1 MKKFFMQLPL
11 PRKLFLIAIVP
22 LICLIYLG
30 IQIFNKQS
38 EDIRSIENLLQDVST
53 AATVMKVAD
62 EIHMERRSSVNYVLG
77 NYSQNDLLMQRAKT
91 DLAIDAV
98 KSRLLAADSR
108 FFTYSLLNTLPK
120 KRKEIDNKSMP
131 QREVLDYYSNLIF
144 RLNNLAHAS
153 TPDISVLKPLQ
164 QDLNSQYLLAQMAA
178 YQGLIRMDLYYF
190 ILKKEVWPDDFSRIE
205 NNNDMYASLRAEFLD
220 KSSPANAAALL
231 KVEKSNEY
239 VITSDFISNTIKN
252 RKIDTLF
259 NADSWWDNSSA
270 AVDQLKQLQRSIV
283 DKVSKEARTI
293 AQKENDLKTRY
304 LVFLVLIVVL
314 VIAFVT
320 YTAKTIT
327 ESLNILRS
335 AADKIAKGMSGEAPD
350 IRTRDA
356 IGSLSKSLAAID
368 LTGQEL
374 AMAADSIGKGDFN
387 ITVKPRS
394 SEDTL
399 GNAVV
404 QMAADL
410 KAFREEN
417 ELEMWVQTGLNKI
430 SETLLAERDMQSL
443 TKDALSDLVQYTGAQ
458 TGVLY
463 IRQNGDLHFSAG
475 HALSDQYPA
484 PPVVAAGKTLMGQAL
499 LQRKP
504 ILLRDAPDNFL
515 HIAGGSVSA
524 QPGHVFIMPLIH
536 AGIAEGVV
544 EIGSLFPFSES
555 AVQYMTQASHSIAVA
570 IQSTRS
576 RIRLQE
582 LLEETQSQAE
592 ELQVQHSE
600 LESLNAELEAQT
612 QKLQVSEEELK
623 VQQEELMQSNA
634 ELEERS
640 RMLEEKNQIIVERN
654 LDIHKKAEELALST
668 KYKSE
673 FLANMSHELRTPLNS
688 ILLLSRLLSEN
699 HDHNL
704 NADQVEYAQVINS
717 SGKGLLT
724 LIDEILDLSKIES
737 GKMELE
743 YGQVYIENI
752 LSNMQALF
760 EPIARDKGLALQLA
774 AMPGAPASIETDQ
787 VRLEQILKNFLSNAL
802 KFTAKG
808 SVTLSVQRG
817 DIAGTIRFVV
827 KDTGIGIPVE
837 KQQVI
842 FEAFQ
847 QADGSTRRKYGGTG
861 LGLSISRELAKL
873 LGGHI
878 SLESNGEDGSEFSVT
893 VPVARKYEQTTA
905 APVASPTTVKEP
917 TVVDEGLA
925 AKGGTSYLAPL
936 IPGDI
941 PDDRDHIQPGDSIV
955 LIVEDDTYF
964 AKALLEFTRQRGY
977 KGVVTVRGD
986 MAGELARKY
995 RPVGILLDIQLP
1007 VKDGWQVMEELK
1019 NDPVTR
1025 PIPVHIISSLEAK
1038 KESLMKGAVD
1048 FVSKPVTMESM
1059 QHIFEKL
1066 EFVLQRSTK
1075 KVLILEENAKHAKAL
1090 AYFLGNYQVNSEI
1103 SSTVTDGV
1111 QLLQQK
1117 DVDCVILDMG
1127 IPDQQAYETLETVKE
1142 IKGLENLP
1150 IIIFTGKSL
1159 SRAEEQRIRQYA
1171 DSIVVKTA
1179 HSYQRMLD
1187 EVSLFLHLVSE
1198 NNAAAQTGNSKMSL
1212 LNEVLKGKT
1221 VLVADDDVRNIFSL
1235 TKALEMHQMKVL
1247 SAVDGKEAL
1256 QQLSEHTVDI
1266 VLMDMMMP
1274 EMDGYDAIAAI
1285 RKQPSMAHL
1294 PIIAVTAKAMM
1305 GDREKCLK
1313 AGASDYIS
1321 KPVDVDQL
1329 ISLLRVWLYDK
1340 GMK

>member
-22 LICLIYLG
+22 LVCLIYFG
-30 IQIFNKQS
+30 IQIFDKQNA
-38 EDIRSIENLLQDVST
+38 DIRSIDNLLQDVNT
-53 AATVMKVAD
+53 ATAMMKISD
-62 EIHMERRSSVNYVLG
+62 EIHLERRYSVNYALG
-77 NYSQNDLLMQRAKT
+77 NNVLNDLLMQRAKT

-98 KSRLLAADSR
+98 KSKLLAADSQ

-120 KRKEIDNKSMP
+120 KRKDIDKKSMP

-144 RLNNLAHAS
+144 RLNNLARIN
-153 TPDISVLKPLQ
+153 TPDIAILKSLQ
-164 QDLNSQYLLAQMAA
+164 QDLNAQYLLAQMAA
-178 YQGLIRMDLYYF
+178 YKGLIRMDIYYF
-190 ILKKEVWPDDFSRIE
+190 ILKKEVSPDDFSRIE
-205 NNNDMYASLRAEFLD
+205 NNNDMYSSLRAEFLD
-220 KSSPANAAALL
+220 KASPATANILRQM
-231 KVEKSNEY
+231 EKRSEFI
-239 VITSDFISNTIKN
+239 ITTDFIGNTIN
-252 RKIDTLF
+252 SRKIDTLF
-259 NADSWWDNSSA
+259 NADSWWDNSSM
-270 AVDQLKQLQRSIV
+270 AVDLLKQLQRSIV
-283 DKVSKEARTI
+283 EKVGQDARNISKN
-293 AQKENDLKTRY
+293 ENDLKTKY
-304 LVFLVLIVVL
+304 LIFLVLIVAL
-314 VIAFVT
+314 VVAFVSFT
-320 YTAKTIT
+320 IKTIT
-327 ESLNILRS
+327 ESLDKLRT
-335 AADKIAKGMSGEAPD
+335 AAGKIARGISGVDPG
-350 IRTRDA
+350 IHTKDA
-356 IGSLSKSLAAID
+356 IGSLAQSFTEID
-368 LTGQEL
+368 KTGQQL
-374 AMAADSIGKGDFN
+374 AMAADNIGKGNFN
-387 ITVKPRS
+387 IDVQPRS
-394 SEDTL
+394 TEDLL

-404 QMAADL
+404 KMAADL
-410 KAFREEN
+410 KIFRQEN
-417 ELEMWVQTGLNKI
+417 EKTIWVQAGLNNI
-430 SETLLAERDMQSL
+430 NETLLSEQDMESL
-443 TKDALSDLVQYTGAQ
+443 THDALAELVKYSGGQ

-484 PPVVAAGKTLMGQAL
+484 PSVISIGKTLVGQAL
-499 LQRKP
+499 KQREP
-504 ILLRDAPDNFL
+504 IYLKDAPDNFL
-515 HIAGGSVSA
+515 HIAGGTAAA
-524 QPGHVFIMPLIH
+524 QPGHVLIIPLIH

-544 EIGSLFPFSES
+544 EIGSLFPFSDS
-555 AVQYMTQASHSIAVA
+555 GLSYLKQASVSIAVA

-576 RIRLQE
+576 RTRLQE

-600 LESLNAELEAQT
+600 LEGLNVELEAQT

-634 ELEERS
+634 ELEERT

-654 LDIHKKAEELALST
+654 LEIHRKAEELALST

-704 NADQVEYAQVINS
+704 SDDQIEYAQVINS

-743 YGQVYIENI
+743 YHEVYVANI

-760 EPIARDKGLALQLA
+760 EPIARDKGLMLNLVAAQGLQQA
-774 AMPGAPASIETDQ
+774 IETDQ
-787 VRLEQILKNFLSNAL
+787 IRLEQILKNLLSNAL
-802 KFTAKG
+802 KFTGKG
-808 SVTLSVQRG
+808 SVTLSVQ
-817 DIAGTIRFVV
+817 AGEVTGTVRFIV
-827 KDTGIGIPVE
+827 KDTGIGIPRE

-878 SLESNGEDGSEFSVT
+878 SLHSNEQEGSEFVIT
-893 VPVARKYEQTTA
+893 IPATRKVVAVVPLPTP
-905 APVASPTTVKEP
+905 APVTPYEP
-917 TVVDEGLA
+917 AVAEEEPAHGP
-925 AKGGTSYLAPL
+925 YLSTR
-936 IPGDI
+936 IPADI
-941 PDDRDHIQPGDSIV
+941 QDDRDIVKPGDAVI

-995 RPVGILLDIQLP
+995 KPIGILLDIELP

-1025 PIPVHIISSLEAK
+1025 PIPVHIMSSMEAK
-1038 KESLMKGAVD
+1038 KESLLKGAVD
-1048 FVSKPVTMESM
+1048 FISKPVTMESM
-1059 QHIFEKL
+1059 QLIFEKM

-1090 AYFLGNYQVNSEI
+1090 AYFLSNYQVNSEI
-1103 SSTVTDGV
+1103 SNTVQEGV
-1111 QLLQQK
+1111 ELLQQQ

-1127 IPDQQAYETLETVKE
+1127 IPDQQAYEALETVKE

-1198 NNAAAQTGNSKMSL
+1198 SSQQVMPMVNGKMSL
-1212 LNEVLKGKT
+1212 LNEVLKDKT
-1221 VLVADDDVRNIFSL
+1221 VLIADDDVRNIFSL
-1235 TKALEMHQMKVL
+1235 TKALEKHQMKVL
-1247 SAVDGKEAL
+1247 SAIDGKEAL
-1256 QQLSEHTVDI
+1256 QQLSEHPVDI

-1285 RKQPSMAHL
+1285 RTQPSLAQL
-1294 PIIAVTAKAMM
+1294 PVIAVTAKAMM